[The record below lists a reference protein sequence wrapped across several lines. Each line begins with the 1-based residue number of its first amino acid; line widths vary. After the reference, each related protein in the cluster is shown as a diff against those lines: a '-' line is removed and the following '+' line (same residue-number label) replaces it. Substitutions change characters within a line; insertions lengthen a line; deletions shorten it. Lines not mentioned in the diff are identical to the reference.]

1 MTNRRTLLR
10 NVGSNAVG
18 YAINVVVAY
27 LLTPYVQAKL
37 GPDGAGV
44 WTLVV
49 SFVGYYGLLDVGIR
63 SAVGHFVATYHSR
76 REEEH
81 VNRTL
86 STAMAL
92 MLGVAGLAAAVTWVV
107 GDAGP
112 DWCRWINRLR
122 VERGEEPLELAGA
135 FADPEALRH
144 VIWVMGAGFALSFP
158 MALYGTVI
166 YSVQRIG
173 IQNAIGISQLL
184 LRAGLTVW
192 ALEAGHGLMG
202 LACVATGC
210 NLLGWVASIIAAYRV
225 LPTLSLSFARVTR
238 AAARELFSYGG
249 FNVLVNVGDTVLL
262 YTSAFVIAGMLH
274 DTGAANFYAVPAT
287 NLIPYLMQLVQ
298 SVTWSLTPHFTG
310 KWAVGEIDEVRRLLR
325 NSTRWVTLLAALI
338 AGGLV
343 FLGGDFLGQWMPPVF
358 VGDSRFAAS
367 VQVLAVLAVATLIRC
382 SQSAGRQALFAMREV
397 RYLGFLVLIEAGLNV
412 ALSLWLVQRHGIVG
426 VAVATLLPVA
436 LMQGIVQPR
445 HLLREL
451 EVPAGAF
458 AGDVLRASVPV
469 LLAMGG
475 VDWLLGDHVEVR
487 SMAGFLVRGIV
498 VATPAALV
506 GLLCATTREERA
518 MLWRRLRP
526 A

>member
-1 MTNRRTLLR
+1 MSNRGSVLR

-18 YAINVVVAY
+18 YAVNVVVAY
-27 LLTPYVQAKL
+27 LLTPYVQVKL
-37 GPDGAGV
+37 GRDGAGV

-76 REEEH
+76 RESEH

-92 MLGVAGLAAAVTWVV
+92 MLAVASLAAAITWLV

-112 DWCRWINRLR
+112 DLCRWMNRLR
-122 VERGEEPLELAGA
+122 EERGEAPLELAGA
-135 FADPEALRH
+135 FADPEQLRQ

-173 IQNAIGISQLL
+173 IQNLIGISQLL

-192 ALEAGHGLMG
+192 ALDSGHGLLG

-210 NLLGWVASIIAAYRV
+210 NLLGWIASIIAAYRV
-225 LPTLSLSFARVTR
+225 LPTLSISFARVRR
-238 AAARELFSYGG
+238 AAAKELFGYGG

-262 YTSAFVIAGMLH
+262 YTSAFVIAGALH

-310 KWAVGEIDEVRRLLR
+310 KWAVGQIDDVRKLLR
-325 NSTRWVTLLAALI
+325 KATRWVTLLAALI

-343 FLGGDFLGQWMPPVF
+343 FMGGDFMGQWMPREF
-358 VGDSRFAAS
+358 VEDPRFKES
-367 VQVLAVLAVATLIRC
+367 VQVLFVLAIATLIRC

-397 RYLGFLVLIEAGLNV
+397 RYLGFLVLIEAVLNV
-412 ALSLWLVQRHGIVG
+412 ALSVALVRDHGIVG
-426 VAVATLLPVA
+426 VAVATLIPVA

-451 EVPAGAF
+451 EIGASSF
-458 AGDVLRASVPV
+458 AFDVLRAALPV
-469 LLAMGG
+469 LAIMGG
-475 VDWLLGDHVEVR
+475 IDWLLGERLEVR
-487 SMAGFLVRGIV
+487 SMAGFLLRGLV
-498 VATPAALV
+498 VAIPAALA
-506 GLLCATTREERA
+506 GLWCATTPEERA
-518 MLWRRLRP
+518 ALRRRLRP

>member
-27 LLTPYVQAKL
+27 LLLPYQQDKL
-37 GPDGAGV
+37 GPDGAGI

-49 SFVGYYGLLDVGIR
+49 SLVGYYGLLDVGIR
-63 SAVGHFVATYHSR
+63 SAVGHFVATHHSR
-76 REEEH
+76 REPEQ

-92 MLGVAGLAAAVTWVV
+92 MLLVATLAAVITWLV

-112 DWCRWINRLR
+112 DWCRWINRVR
-122 VERGEEPLELAGA
+122 VERGEKPLELAGA
-135 FADPEALRH
+135 FADPDSLRH

-210 NLLGWVASIIAAYRV
+210 NLLGWIASIIAAYRV
-225 LPTLSLSFARVTR
+225 LPTLALSFSRVGK
-238 AAARELFSYGG
+238 AAARELFGYGG

-262 YTSAFVIAGMLH
+262 YTSAFVIVGKL
-274 DTGAANFYAVPAT
+274 DDPRAANFYAVPAT

-310 KWAVGEIDEVRRLLR
+310 KWAVGQIDDVRRLLR
-325 NSTRWVTLLAALI
+325 NSTRWVTLLAALVV
-338 AGGLV
+338 GGLV
-343 FLGGDFLGQWMPPVF
+343 FLGGDFLGQWMPSEF
-358 VGDSRFAAS
+358 VDDPRFAES

-382 SQSAGRQALFAMREV
+382 SQSAGRQVLFAMREV
-397 RYLGFLVLIEAGLNV
+397 RYLGFLVLIEAALNV
-412 ALSLWLVQRHGIVG
+412 ALSIWLVTRHGIVG
-426 VAVATLLPVA
+426 VAVATLIPVV

-451 EVPAGAF
+451 EVPAAAF
-458 AGDVLRASVPV
+458 AGDVLRAAIPV
-469 LLAMGG
+469 LLVMGG
-475 VDWLLGDHVEVR
+475 VDWLLCDQPEVR
-487 SMAGFLVRGIV
+487 SMAGFLVRGLV
-498 VATPAALV
+498 VAAPAALV
-506 GLLCATTREERA
+506 GLGCTMTRDERA
-518 MLWRRLRP
+518 AWWRRLRP